1 MKILFVI
8 TGGIAEYKVVEA
20 VRFQIKSGNQVKV
33 VMTQMAKKFVT
44 PLTFATLTN
53 DLVYDDFEINT
64 ENPVAH
70 VALADW
76 ADKIVIAPATA
87 NFIGKMANGIADD
100 FASTVVI
107 ASIATKLL
115 LPAMNVNM
123 WNNPAVQRN
132 IEQLKVDGVV
142 VLEPAVGELA
152 EGYSGKGRFPDAE
165 IVNAFISTPLE
176 KRENLFKGTH
186 IVVTAGGTREA
197 IDPVRYIGNESSG
210 KMGFALAQV
219 AERLGAQVTLISGPT
234 NLVLPAKSSI
244 QRINIKS
251 VADLQAVLDTA
262 VQDADILIMAAA
274 VSDYRVAK
282 IADHK
287 MKKDDFNGELEIKL
301 IENPDI
307 LATLKRPDS
316 LRYVVGFAAE
326 TNDLIENAQRKILKK
341 NLNMIVANDVGNPQ
355 IGFESNQNAVTILR
369 PHQANI
375 ELKKNDKSIIAEQI
389 LKLIDQEIN

>member
-107 ASIATKLL
+107 ASTATKLL

-132 IEQLKVDGVV
+132 IEQLKVED
-142 VLEPAVGELA
+142 
-152 EGYSGKGRFPDAE
+152 R
-165 IVNAFISTPLE
+165 
-176 KRENLFKGTH
+176 
-186 IVVTAGGTREA
+186 
-197 IDPVRYIGNESSG
+197 
-210 KMGFALAQV
+210 
-219 AERLGAQVTLISGPT
+219 
-234 NLVLPAKSSI
+234 
-244 QRINIKS
+244 KS
-251 VADLQAVLDTA
+251 VV
-262 VQDADILIMAAA
+262 
-274 VSDYRVAK
+274 
-282 IADHK
+282 
-287 MKKDDFNGELEIKL
+287 
-301 IENPDI
+301 
-307 LATLKRPDS
+307 
-316 LRYVVGFAAE
+316 
-326 TNDLIENAQRKILKK
+326 
-341 NLNMIVANDVGNPQ
+341 
-355 IGFESNQNAVTILR
+355 
-369 PHQANI
+369 
-375 ELKKNDKSIIAEQI
+375 
-389 LKLIDQEIN
+389 

>member
-8 TGGIAEYKVVEA
+8 TGGIAEYKVVET

-107 ASIATKLL
+107 ASTATKLL

-251 VADLQAVLDTA
+251 VADLQAALDTA

>member
-1 MKILFVI
+1 MKILFVV

-20 VRFQIKSGNQVKV
+20 VRFQVKAGNQVKV
-33 VMTQMAKKFVT
+33 VMTQMAKQFVT

-53 DLVYDDFEINT
+53 DIVYDSFEAST

-70 VALADW
+70 IALADW
-76 ADKIVIAPATA
+76 ADQIVIAPATA

-107 ASIATKLL
+107 ASTAKKRV

-132 IEQLKVDGVV
+132 IEQLKQDGVAI
-142 VLEPAVGELA
+142 LEPAVGALA

-165 IVNAFISTPLE
+165 IVNAFISEPVE
-176 KRENLFKGTH
+176 KTATTFSGKK

-210 KMGFALAQV
+210 KMGFALAQK
-219 AERLGAQVTLISGPT
+219 AEQLGAQVILITGPT
-234 NLVLPAKSSI
+234 NLTLAEDSSI
-244 QRINIKS
+244 QRVNIKS
-251 VADLQAVLDTA
+251 VADLQVALERA

-274 VSDYRVAK
+274 VSDYRVAQV
-282 IADHK
+282 ADHK

-301 IENPDI
+301 VENPDI
-307 LATLKRPDS
+307 LANLKRPAS
-316 LRYVVGFAAE
+316 LKYVVGFAAE
-326 TNDLIENAQRKILKK
+326 TNDLITNAERKIQKK
-341 NLNMIVANDVGNPQ
+341 KLNMIVANDVSNHQ

-369 PHQANI
+369 PNHANV
-375 ELKKNDKSIIAEQI
+375 ELPQNDKTVIAEQI

>member
-8 TGGIAEYKVVEA
+8 TGGIAEYKVAEA

-107 ASIATKLL
+107 ASTATKLL

>member
-1 MKILFVI
+1 MKILFVV

-20 VRFQIKSGNQVKV
+20 VRFQVKAGNQVKV
-33 VMTQMAKKFVT
+33 VMTQMAKQFVT

-53 DLVYDDFEINT
+53 DIVYDSFEAST

-70 VALADW
+70 IALADW
-76 ADKIVIAPATA
+76 ADQIVIAPATA

-107 ASIATKLL
+107 ASTAKKRV

-132 IEQLKVDGVV
+132 IEQLKQDGVAI
-142 VLEPAVGELA
+142 LEPAVGALA

-165 IVNAFISTPLE
+165 IVNAFISEPVE
-176 KRENLFKGTH
+176 KTATTFSGKK

-197 IDPVRYIGNESSG
+197 TDPVRYIGNESSG
-210 KMGFALAQV
+210 KMGFALAQK
-219 AERLGAQVTLISGPT
+219 AEQLGAQVILITGPT
-234 NLVLPAKSSI
+234 NLTLAEDSSI
-244 QRINIKS
+244 QRVNIKS
-251 VADLQAVLDTA
+251 VADLQVALERA

-274 VSDYRVAK
+274 VSDYRVAQV
-282 IADHK
+282 ADHK

-301 IENPDI
+301 VENPDI
-307 LATLKRPDS
+307 LANLKRPAS
-316 LRYVVGFAAE
+316 LKYVVGFAAE
-326 TNDLIENAQRKILKK
+326 TNDLITNAERKIQKK
-341 NLNMIVANDVGNPQ
+341 KLNMIVANDVSNHQ

-369 PHQANI
+369 PNHANV
-375 ELKKNDKSIIAEQI
+375 ELPQNDKTVIAEQI